1 MEELK
6 SSIFERI
13 YEIEQGYRFEI
24 HIAPNVDARII
35 LYAYPRL
42 SLCCILMLRSVL
54 GPNFPIDPPSVT
66 VSPPCAHPWISGP
79 DYRVTG
85 NKKLNDWNQHV
96 NLSKRLKEIVSEF
109 RERPPSLLR
118 VAPPPIP
125 STPSRYASWSMFA
138 VADANPAQAIERLDI
153 GRPARRAEPAAPAVG
168 RPRGDARFRLWDA
181 RGASGPC
188 RHCR

>member
-1 MEELK
+1 M
-6 SSIFERI
+6 
-13 YEIEQGYRFEI
+13 
-24 HIAPNVDARII
+24 
-35 LYAYPRL
+35 
-42 SLCCILMLRSVL
+42 
-54 GPNFPIDPPSVT
+54 T
-66 VSPPCAHPWISGP
+66 VSPPCAHPWISGS

-125 STPSRYASWSMFA
+125 STPSRYATRSMFA
-138 VADANPAQAIERLDI
+138 VADAHPAQAIERFDI
-153 GRPARRAEPAAPAVG
+153 GRPARRTEPAATAVG
-168 RPRGDARFRLWDA
+168 RPRGDAPFRLWDA